1 MKEFTYKTGD
11 YTLYCKLEY
20 SEQGDRYITIDM
32 HQGNSGILVIP
43 PYIEVEEKM
52 IPVSSVGKKAF
63 LGTTALRQVI
73 LPPTMHILDDWAFA
87 QCEHLSQ
94 VIVQTDNEVTRNS
107 SDAVEVC
114 DFQIEFGKGVFDDC
128 IHLEDICIGTEK
140 RDTLSALLGAI
151 PCRLK
156 AEYLMRD
163 SDIGSDHWYAKWDTS
178 LSAFLDEDD
187 TEGYTNMVLC
197 GEEDIQRNMPEYIA
211 DKRRRKCALCL
222 LRLLHTDCLE
232 ALFREKYEKYLLKH
246 CKGSESEE
254 AWEVILSDFG
264 DRMEYYN
271 LFATLGCI
279 TENNIDAMISDMGEQ
294 HAEAKAYLIDYK
306 QTHFGGGDIFSAFQL

>member
-1 MKEFTYKTGD
+1 MKEFTYKAGD
-11 YTLYCKLEY
+11 YTLYCRL
-20 SEQGDRYITIDM
+20 EQGEAGAFIAVVM
-32 HQGNSGILVIP
+32 HQGNGGILMIP
-43 PYIEVEEKM
+43 PYIDVEGRM
-52 IPVSSVGKKAF
+52 TAVSVVEKKAF
-63 LGTTALRQVI
+63 LGTAALRQVI
-73 LPPTMHILDDWAFA
+73 LPFTMQKLDDWAFA

-94 VIVQTDNEVTRNS
+94 VVVQTDAGEADCVSGTG
-107 SDAVEVC
+107 DGC
-114 DFQIEFGKGVFDDC
+114 DIRIEFGKGVFDDC
-128 IHLEDICIGTEK
+128 VHLEDICIGTDK

-156 AEYLMRD
+156 AEYLLRD
-163 SDIGSDHWYAKWDTS
+163 SDIGSAHWFSKWDAS

-197 GEEDIQRNMPEYIA
+197 GEEDIQRNLPEYIA
-211 DKRRRKCALCL
+211 DKRRRKSALCL
-222 LRLLHTDCLE
+222 LRLLHTDHLE
-232 ALFREKYEKYLLKH
+232 QVFREKYETYILKH

-271 LFATLGCI
+271 LFARLGCI
-279 TENNIDAMISDMGEQ
+279 SEQNIDAMILDMGDR

-306 QTHFGGGDIFSAFQL
+306 QTRLGGGDIFSSFEL